1 MNTYIK
7 GNYKRTIFSGENG
20 YTIGIFKVKET
31 NNEELLEFVNKTI
44 TFTGNFLDLNEDDI
58 YFFYG
63 EVVEHQKYGKQFKV
77 TEYER
82 VKPSDKDGVIA
93 FLSSD
98 LFNGVGEKMA
108 TKIVEVLGE
117 NALDKILEE
126 KSNLYLVPKL
136 SKKKIDLIY
145 DTLVKY
151 EESHKTIVYLTELG
165 FNMKDS
171 LNIYNYYKSNTIIQI
186 EHNIFK
192 IIDDIDDISFIKVDE
207 ISKKLNFDEMD
218 ENRIKACIL
227 YMMKT
232 LVYKNGDVYLTFNE
246 IYNIVLNYL
255 KISLEDVEFMTYLS
269 ELLEEE
275 KIFIEDEKYYLK
287 DIYDAEDR
295 VAKKIKILLNIPNT
309 NYKNIDNYIEE
320 LEKINEIKYD
330 ETQIKAIKKSLENN
344 LLVITGGPGTG
355 KTTIIKTIV
364 ELYKLLNDLT
374 EDELIN
380 EIALLAP
387 TGRASK
393 RLSESTN
400 LPATTIHRFLGWN
413 KELNKFK
420 IDEYNK
426 DNSKLIIIDEVSMID
441 INLLDSLF
449 KGLTDNIKVILV
461 GDFNQL
467 PSVGPGQVLKDI
479 IESEVVDVIELKLL
493 YRQNENSYIPILAKE
508 INENNLSE
516 DFLNTREDYTFL
528 KCSSYSLK
536 NNIID
541 LSKIIVDK
549 GFDYKRVQIMAP
561 MYATV
566 NGIDNLNK
574 ELQDVFNKKDPEK
587 REIKYLDTIFREND
601 KVLQLVNM
609 PEENVFNGDLG
620 IIKYIIYANT
630 SKSKKDEIYV
640 DYDGNIVK
648 YLPKDFNKIKHGFVI
663 SIHKSQGSEFE
674 LVILPIVNSYGRMLY
689 RKLIYTAVTRAKK
702 KLIILGE
709 TDAFIKSIEN
719 NNEYKRKTTLKE
731 KLISMNNF

>member
-192 IIDDIDDISFIKVDE
+192 IIDYIDDISFIKVDE

-601 KVLQLVNM
+601 KVLQLV
-609 PEENVFNGDLG
+609 
-620 IIKYIIYANT
+620 
-630 SKSKKDEIYV
+630 
-640 DYDGNIVK
+640 
-648 YLPKDFNKIKHGFVI
+648 
-663 SIHKSQGSEFE
+663 
-674 LVILPIVNSYGRMLY
+674 
-689 RKLIYTAVTRAKK
+689 RKC
-702 KLIILGE
+702 
-709 TDAFIKSIEN
+709 F
-719 NNEYKRKTTLKE
+719 
-731 KLISMNNF
+731 

>member
-7 GNYKRTIFSGENG
+7 GNYKRIIFSGENG

-31 NNEELLEFVNKTI
+31 NSEELLEFVNKSI
-44 TFTGNFLDLNEDDI
+44 TFTGNFFDLNEDDI

-63 EVVEHQKYGKQFKV
+63 ELVEHPKYGKQFKV

-269 ELLEEE
+269 ELLDEE

-364 ELYKLLNDLT
+364 ELYKLLNDLS

-516 DFLNTREDYTFL
+516 DFLNIREDYTFL